1 MATFGSLFAG
11 VGGRL
16 MPSTNHFVVF
26 RSDPLCHADLP
37 VRRCATRAE
46 AVALVARLNRRA
58 AAAYGRPRPG
68 KPIPLYFCERA
79 G

>member
-1 MATFGSLFAG
+1 
-11 VGGRL
+11 

-37 VRRCATRAE
+37 VRRCPTMRE
-46 AVALVARLNRRA
+46 ARELAARLNRRA
-58 AAAYGRPRPG
+58 QAAYGRPRPG
-68 KPIPLYFCERA
+68 NPTPLYFAERA